1 MILTAEEMYFINF
14 KENHKRSCSSLRYN
28 GANTYIFVNPVEIYK
43 LIEKDSEIKAD
54 PLCLANFSKDFS
66 TDNMKKDWIVR
77 ICL

>member
-14 KENHKRSCSSLRYN
+14 KENHKRSCSSLCYN
-28 GANTYIFVNPVEIYK
+28 GANTYFFVNPVEIYK
-43 LIEKDSEIKAD
+43 LKEKD
-54 PLCLANFSKDFS
+54 PLCLVNFSKDFS